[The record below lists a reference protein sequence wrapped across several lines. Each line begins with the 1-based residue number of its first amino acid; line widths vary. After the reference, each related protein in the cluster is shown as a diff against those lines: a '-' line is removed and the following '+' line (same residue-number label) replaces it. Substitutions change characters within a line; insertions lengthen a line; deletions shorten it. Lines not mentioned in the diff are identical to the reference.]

1 MSLKKCYR
9 NYRKVRKLL
18 QIENFLCCFEIESSL
33 PVAGL
38 FIAVPCC
45 ILTYHDAVFL
55 WEYMKERNEEEVRS
69 GTRSPEVFEFIKCCE
84 IFVFIFSSLFSFLMQ
99 YMMANRATKILRLCI
114 VCSMTLTLSVF
125 IEGVSRKS
133 LNLIAFFAFNFY
145 YTLCIYSTFKRFCR
159 EIYEEKVKMLQIE
172 LY

>member
-1 MSLKKCYR
+1 MRTSWLSVEENFLSKNLFFPHFHFNSFRSLHQIKKPYFYFGFLKIKFYLMYLNKCHR

-69 GTRSPEVFEFIKCCE
+69 GTRSPEG
-84 IFVFIFSSLFSFLMQ
+84 L
-99 YMMANRATKILRLCI
+99 
-114 VCSMTLTLSVF
+114 
-125 IEGVSRKS
+125 
-133 LNLIAFFAFNFY
+133 
-145 YTLCIYSTFKRFCR
+145 
-159 EIYEEKVKMLQIE
+159 
-172 LY
+172 

>member
-55 WEYMKERNEEEVRS
+55 WEYMKERTEEEVRS
-69 GTRSPEVFEFIKCCE
+69 GTRSPEGLCCVD
-84 IFVFIFSSLFSFLMQ
+84 FWGGFGMDSNMW
-99 YMMANRATKILRLCI
+99 MWNM
-114 VCSMTLTLSVF
+114 
-125 IEGVSRKS
+125 
-133 LNLIAFFAFNFY
+133 
-145 YTLCIYSTFKRFCR
+145 
-159 EIYEEKVKMLQIE
+159 
-172 LY
+172 

>member
-1 MSLKKCYR
+1 MYLKKCHR

-55 WEYMKERNEEEVRS
+55 WEYMKERNEEEVRN
-69 GTRSPEVFEFIKCCE
+69 GTRSPEGLYCYF
-84 IFVFIFSSLFSFLMQ
+84 FLW
-99 YMMANRATKILRLCI
+99 
-114 VCSMTLTLSVF
+114 V
-125 IEGVSRKS
+125 GW
-133 LNLIAFFAFNFY
+133 
-145 YTLCIYSTFKRFCR
+145 
-159 EIYEEKVKMLQIE
+159 
-172 LY
+172 